1 MTRPSDRSRS
11 DTGQPDTAILLP
23 VRQRALSAPPGRLE
37 PVTSQSANADETAEA
52 AQHPRRA
59 ARQARPMSPATS
71 TRRAQATSERPP
83 APDETRWQ
91 RIRRSFWFQTLVTF
105 AVMGLILSFIAKP
118 YYVPSGSMEET
129 LMPGDRV
136 LVNRLDT
143 TPDRGEVFVF
153 DADESWQILEEPP
166 RDALIEL
173 MRWIGRVSGFGPS
186 GEHTMIKRVIGLPG
200 ETVECCDADGSIL
213 IDDKPIE
220 EPYLGSNFDFTAG
233 TLDCDTQPRS
243 QRCFSA
249 IVVPDNS
256 YLVLGDNRAVSS
268 DSARYC
274 RASGATPSCWRW
286 ASKESLVGKAVVV
299 LWPISRWS
307 GL

>member
-1 MTRPSDRSRS
+1 MTSPRDNA
-11 DTGQPDTAILLP
+11 TA
-23 VRQRALSAPPGRLE
+23 S
-37 PVTSQSANADETAEA
+37 NDDE
-52 AQHPRRA
+52 QHPRRA
-59 ARQARPMSPATS
+59 ARKARPSAPVS
-71 TRRAQATSERPP
+71 NTRARLPEGGERPTTR
-83 APDETRWQ
+83 ETRWQ
-91 RIRRSFWFQTLVTF
+91 RIRRSFWFQTLATF
-105 AVMGLILSFIAKP
+105 AVMGLILSFVAKP

-136 LVNRLDT
+136 LVNRLDKM
-143 TPDRGEVFVF
+143 PERGEIFVF
-153 DADESWQILEEPP
+153 DADDSWQVLENPP
-166 RDALIEL
+166 RDAFVEL

-200 ETVECCDADGSIL
+200 ETVECCDANGSIL

-220 EPYLGSNFDFTAG
+220 EPYLGSNFDFTPG

-243 QRCFSA
+243 QRCFPA
-249 IVVPDNS
+249 IVVPENS
-256 YLVLGDNRAVSS
+256 YLVLGDNRTVSS